1 MGRAISIEL
10 QQHFDQKYQTTAHL
24 LRIDPVRPGY
34 SSYGVTDIDRDITY
48 DDGTSELTYSAAIG
62 FESTE
67 FSFNPTLSAD
77 NADMTSLL
85 PVFDIP
91 VSEDVLR
98 SGAYDFAEFT
108 LYKVNYED
116 LTQGHVI
123 VGSGNLGRVS
133 LKDGLSFVSE
143 MNGMSKQLAQSVC
156 PRYSRTCRAT
166 FGSQPPGT
174 GGGVKEEEDY
184 CGFDAESLFESFEVT
199 NVGTEPT
206 VEFTDALLPFP
217 DSPTEDIYHRGLI
230 RWVTGLNAGREYEVE
245 GNTTGGTVTTMFA
258 MDYPAQVGDTGL
270 IRRGCNKQARD
281 TERGCAHWFGS
292 QWTIHVRAEP
302 DLPLGDALANSVPGG
317 NAGPGEFGG
326 STNVEET
333 SEL

>member
-10 QQHFDQKYQTTAHL
+10 QDHFDQKYQTTAHL

-108 LYKVNYED
+108 LYKINYED
-116 LTQGHVI
+116 PTQGHVI
-123 VGSGNLGRVS
+123 VGS
-133 LKDGLSFVSE
+133 
-143 MNGMSKQLAQSVC
+143 
-156 PRYSRTCRAT
+156 
-166 FGSQPPGT
+166 
-174 GGGVKEEEDY
+174 
-184 CGFDAESLFESFEVT
+184 
-199 NVGTEPT
+199 
-206 VEFTDALLPFP
+206 
-217 DSPTEDIYHRGLI
+217 
-230 RWVTGLNAGREYEVE
+230 
-245 GNTTGGTVTTMFA
+245 
-258 MDYPAQVGDTGL
+258 
-270 IRRGCNKQARD
+270 
-281 TERGCAHWFGS
+281 
-292 QWTIHVRAEP
+292 
-302 DLPLGDALANSVPGG
+302 
-317 NAGPGEFGG
+317 
-326 STNVEET
+326 
-333 SEL
+333 